1 MIIIEDEY
9 RLKEEVDDEQ
19 EEQEEE
25 SIMIGD
31 NNSTI
36 KEDEINDL
44 SISNNKIT
52 NNELFKSAN
61 RRKQN
66 KPNR

>member
-1 MIIIEDEY
+1 MMIIQDEY
-9 RLKEEVDDEQ
+9 RLK
-19 EEQEEE
+19 EEE

-31 NNSTI
+31 NNSTV
-36 KEDEINDL
+36 KKDDINDL

-52 NNELFKSAN
+52 NNELFKTVN
-61 RRKQN
+61 RRKQV